1 MFPASYPKYL
11 VVSVLTI
18 VGLVVPYAPLSGG
31 RPPKQDGPP
40 VEQGRLQFR
49 SEFSNL
55 FNTPNFG
62 QPGGI
67 SFTTTS
73 SITPD
78 GPRDGEIRSLRNP
91 MRVIQFAA
99 KIYF

>member
-1 MFPASYPKYL
+1 L
-11 VVSVLTI
+11 
-18 VGLVVPYAPLSGG
+18 G
-31 RPPKQDGPP
+31 
-40 VEQGRLQFR
+40 EQGRIQFR
-49 SEFSNL
+49 SEFFNL

-62 QPGGI
+62 QPNGI

-73 SITPD
+73 SVTPD
-78 GPRDGEIRSLRNP
+78 GPRDAEIRSLRNP

>member
-1 MFPASYPKYL
+1 MYKNWKLRFL
-11 VVSVLTI
+11 
-18 VGLVVPYAPLSGG
+18 G
-31 RPPKQDGPP
+31 
-40 VEQGRLQFR
+40 EQGRIQFR
-49 SEFSNL
+49 SEFFNL

-67 SFTTTS
+67 SFTTTG

-91 MRVIQFAA
+91 MRVVQFAA